1 MSIFTHLQAVHPMLT
16 DISRLKIS
24 PCIHQAQGLAKV
36 TGNIQDFIA
45 GCSGIIQYSINIAT
59 GIGWEDNGM
68 QNTNRKGVTNKGKQ
82 GMLVGSGGF
91 DVNLVAVN
99 QLQIDPR
106 YSLNR

>member
-1 MSIFTHLQAVHPMLT
+1 
-16 DISRLKIS
+16 
-24 PCIHQAQGLAKV
+24 
-36 TGNIQDFIA
+36 
-45 GCSGIIQYSINIAT
+45 
-59 GIGWEDNGM
+59 M